1 MRKANCGFIGAA
13 PAKVL
18 LSYHGPAIRVD
29 IGFDPDYVLNQ
40 TARPKTQKTGI
51 DALIDT
57 GARECCID
65 SELAREL
72 SLPIIDRRFVSG
84 VSGQI
89 EVDFHLAQIY
99 VPALKFTL
107 GGRFAGLPL
116 IASGISHS
124 VVAGRSFLEYFK
136 FNYDGAVGDAEL
148 IDP

>member
-1 MRKANCGFIGAA
+1 MRKANCGFLGAA
-13 PAKVL
+13 PAQVL

-29 IGFDPDYVLNQ
+29 IGFDSEYVPNQ
-40 TARPKTQKTGI
+40 TRPPRAQKTGI
-51 DALIDT
+51 EALVDT

-72 SLPIIDRRFVSG
+72 DLPVIDRRFVSG

-107 GGRFAGLPL
+107 RGRFAGLPL
-116 IASGISHS
+116 LASGISHP
-124 VVAGRSFLEYFK
+124 VVAGRSFLAYFK
-136 FNYDGAVGDAEL
+136 LNYDGPLGDAEL